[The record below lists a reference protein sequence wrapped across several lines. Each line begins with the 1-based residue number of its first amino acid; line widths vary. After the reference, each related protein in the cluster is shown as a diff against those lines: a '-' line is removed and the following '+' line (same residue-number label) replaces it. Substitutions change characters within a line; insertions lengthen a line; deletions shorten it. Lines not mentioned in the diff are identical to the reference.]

1 MTGRIFLIHWHALE
15 AAELATPLEQAGW
28 QVETEA
34 EDGARAGKR
43 LLANPPVAAVIYLTR
58 LPSHGRETA
67 HFLRSSKAGRTIP
80 IVFVDGAEEKV
91 ATVREKVPDGIFTT
105 SARLQQVLERLE
117 SHG

>member
-58 LPSHGRETA
+58 LPSHVRVIE
-67 HFLRSSKAGRTIP
+67 LRSAWQVGGQDPLVAGMRSLA
-80 IVFVDGAEEKV
+80 DGAQ
-91 ATVREKVPDGIFTT
+91 AIQRGHACDRG
-105 SARLQQVLERLE
+105 
-117 SHG
+117 